1 MSYSLF
7 GAIPPKTKPTQQN
20 TGLQQLASE
29 SWEEKH
35 PNKCPLWLN
44 IIGWSFVFAPFFF
57 N

>member
-1 MSYSLF
+1 MSYLLF

-44 IIGWSFVFAPFFF
+44 IVGWSFVFAPFFF